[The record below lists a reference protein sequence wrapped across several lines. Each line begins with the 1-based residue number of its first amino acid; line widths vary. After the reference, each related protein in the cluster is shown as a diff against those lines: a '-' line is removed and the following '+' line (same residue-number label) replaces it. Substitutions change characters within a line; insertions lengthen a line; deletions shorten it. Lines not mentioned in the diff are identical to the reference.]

1 MQINGLIQTFPI
13 ELKLLISA
21 FIIVLSVGFYSGISF
36 VNETSSISPAGLQ
49 EQYLGNESNEDA
61 RVMKFK
67 KSDKELLSIV
77 HSHILSMSVI
87 FFLLGIILS
96 TTNLN
101 LTFKIFL
108 MVEPFFSILL
118 TFGGIYLLWK
128 GVLWMKY
135 FIIFSGSLMS
145 ISFTVSVTI
154 ILYQLFISKK
164 VTN

>member
-1 MQINGLIQTFPI
+1 MQINGLIQSFPK

-36 VNETSSISPAGLQ
+36 VNETSSISSAGLQ
-49 EQYLGNESNEDA
+49 EQYLGNESDEDA
-61 RVMKFK
+61 TVMKFK
-67 KSDKELLSIV
+67 KSEKEMLSIV

-135 FIIFSGSLMS
+135 LIIFSGSLMS
-145 ISFTVSVTI
+145 ISFTVSATI
-154 ILYQLFISKK
+154 ILYQLFISNK